1 MYYAPIILRNK
12 LIILH
17 RKLII
22 IEYVCTIHSRGVGV
36 VVVVVLG
43 VVLIV
48 VVVISQV
55 SVGSVVGHF
64 VTSGI

>member
-1 MYYAPIILRNK
+1 MRFRL
-12 LIILH
+12 
-17 RKLII
+17 
-22 IEYVCTIHSRGVGV
+22 HSRGVGV

-55 SVGSVVGHF
+55 SVGSVVGHL